1 MAEIDILGKVISK
14 DVEDQLDRII
24 LKTKDVVDSITKLN
38 SVSSGAGSAGG
49 GKPKDT
55 YNKAI
60 EENAKLQAKLEEF
73 QAKEKDYR
81 QKAADIEKKRRAK
94 ENADSLAEMSKYYS
108 DLEKREKEY
117 YNRIESN
124 RKIALAK
131 MREQRNKIKQEADAI
146 EYETIGQSNPK
157 KRHTIAKDQ
166 AETAQYL
173 ALLRKQQK
181 EIEAAYSALN
191 TAKLG
196 GGTADIAGNV
206 KKMTT
211 KDFELLQMK
220 EYYQQL
226 EIESKKAAKNKKAEN
241 AEYYKELAIFEKE
254 IAERKKLYLK
264 ATASTPQATV
274 DKSANAEK
282 LKLAAIAASQYTT
295 QLQKLDAQIRLLAI
309 DMDTKFNPQLEEQS
323 MEYRELYAQQSK
335 LKESYQRLSRA
346 TGQMG
351 SSSKSAYG
359 SFFQMTQVMRELPNF
374 AIDARIGFM
383 ALSNNLPMLADEFKA
398 VRQQIIDTEGAAG
411 SSMKTWKALG
421 KSLLSMNTIMIVA
434 STLLVLFGDDILEVA
449 EKLWNGGDATKYFSE
464 QLSKMQT
471 DVFGK
476 MAEDATKITQ
486 FSLDYYAARKK
497 GDKEIIKSLEEKGNK
512 EFGLHKEQLNMI
524 AENVNNWRTAFSE
537 YIKMAQI
544 TYQNEFRLKAGAE
557 AEFNAKRAAVQ
568 RDQAEEDL
576 RAYLKTKFKDAPGG
590 MSANDR
596 INMTIDN
603 MKAGKTTGL
612 IKIAGELEDRWAA
625 AQTEVSK
632 FNDELEE
639 LKKINV
645 TAVVRNIKPDKP
657 KKSGSSGTTQ
667 DGSDMLVDPQA
678 YNEERADVVKKL
690 SKLELQTQQ
699 NTTDGVIQA
708 FASREAA
715 ATAYYENQVK
725 LIAIDKDIALQ
736 ESRDKL
742 ENDKTQ
748 LKNTQDQNI
757 KLFSDGK
764 ITKVRMLEL
773 KNQFKVAM
781 ATLDSNQLVKEK
793 EIIDKSSQ
801 QAIDAEIA
809 KQSTLLQIRTQAYQ
823 QSAELIDIN
832 TAQQST
838 KADTA
843 GAEKASSIKKKGVG
857 DIIQKVTG
865 GNNYGDEMDLLKNE
879 RDTELQKSII
889 RQNGIKFKLAQVK
902 KGSEEERKLKLD
914 LDAEIRADADKGRE
928 YERKMT
934 EEAESRKYD
943 LQVQT
948 AEMAIETMKAL
959 SEAFFEWQKEMIDKQ
974 LAIDTKRQEEKV
986 AQFEDETKVGKHTQE
1001 DLEKFKER
1009 STAYQTSLDEEAA
1022 KKKEELDKKAFLMGQ
1037 AFALGQVWINFAI
1050 ASIKNNAELGTVLAQ
1065 PVNGWLLAQSI
1076 ISSALI
1082 AAQTIPAFA
1091 EGGVMGADGKAIL
1104 GDGNKH
1110 ELVVDPRGN
1119 FFISDNKSGLYDL
1132 KGGSQIFPDVNKLD
1146 IEKVLGLKKNSA
1158 TSNEQKLNEL
1168 TVLRSIERAI
1178 KTQKQGNFYGMPLV
1192 RQLNNS
1198 ERYASRKRG
1207 LIK

>member
-49 GKPKDT
+49 GGSRGGGKSKAEFDAAT
-55 YNKAI
+55 QAVNELVKARQKLTTAEQYDYAEVVRLRTERAKLIAQLKEEALALEGKSKAQKKAAI
-60 EENAKLQAKLEEF
+60 ESEKALKEQIKLNEKATIEAKKLADEQVKANAKAAAANEKYQNKL
-73 QAKEKDYR
+73 
-81 QKAADIEKKRRAK
+81 I
-94 ENADSLAEMSKYYS
+94 
-108 DLEKREKEY
+108 DLEIKKE
-117 YNRIESN
+117 EALKKSN
-124 RKIALAK
+124 AR
-131 MREQRNKIKQEADAI
+131 
-146 EYETIGQSNPK
+146 
-157 KRHTIAKDQ
+157 
-166 AETAQYL
+166 
-173 ALLRKQQK
+173 
-181 EIEAAYSALN
+181 
-191 TAKLG
+191 
-196 GGTADIAGNV
+196 TADII
-206 KKMTT
+206 
-211 KDFELLQMK
+211 ERRIQK
-220 EYYQQL
+220 ESEQADRRIQ
-226 EIESKKAAKNKKAEN
+226 
-241 AEYYKELAIFEKE
+241 KELAAAEKL
-254 IAERKKLYLK
+254 A
-264 ATASTPQATV
+264 QAQRRSSSKQGFALSPEQQSQGRV
-274 DKSANAEK
+274 DKSGQDEK

-309 DMDTKFNPQLEEQS
+309 DMDSKFNPQLEEQS

-524 AENVNNWRTAFSE
+524 AENINNWRTAFSE

-748 LKNTQDQNI
+748 LENTQKQNE
-757 KLFSDGK
+757 KLFSTEK
-764 ITKVRMLEL
+764 ITKVRMNEL
-773 KNQFKVAM
+773 RNQFKVAM

-843 GAEKASSIKKKGVG
+843 GAEKASSIKKQGVG

-865 GNNYGDEMDLLKNE
+865 GKDYGDEMDLLKNE

-948 AEMAIETMKAL
+948 AEMAIETMKEL

-974 LAIDTKRQEEKV
+974 LSIDTKRQEEKV
-986 AQFEDETKVGKHTQE
+986 AQFEDETKAGMHTQE

-1037 AFALGQVWINFAI
+1037 AFALGQIWINYAINSSKEGINPVTQAWLLVSAI
-1050 ASIKNNAELGTVLAQ
+1050 AGT
-1065 PVNGWLLAQSI
+1065 
-1076 ISSALI
+1076 ALV